1 MTDNLAVPLFPS
13 SDRVPEAHRIGA
25 TVEQREYLC
34 NGRIRT
40 WTGAQQDVFS
50 PVCEAV
56 DGAVGPKRIGS
67 YPLLGAEQAME
78 ALEQVFESATHGA
91 AEVDDESIEPL
102 GAQLVPQKKL
112 ADPARS
118 VDAQQ
123 PVVREFDCHGI
134 PLCQVAATVD
144 IAIGGCPR

>member
-50 PVCEAV
+50 PVCEPV
-56 DGAVGPKRIGS
+56 DGTARPKRIGS
-67 YPLLGAEQAME
+67 YPLLGAEQEMRHWVVVLVLTAVGWALAAVAMRQYR
-78 ALEQVFESATHGA
+78 AR
-91 AEVDDESIEPL
+91 
-102 GAQLVPQKKL
+102 VPYW
-112 ADPARS
+112 
-118 VDAQQ
+118 V
-123 PVVREFDCHGI
+123 
-134 PLCQVAATVD
+134 
-144 IAIGGCPR
+144 